1 MKGGGIIR
9 EHSGITPL
17 SKESKTHA
25 DGRMECSD
33 RAALNLRSP
42 APSPALAD
50 TQIKGLIF

>member
-1 MKGGGIIR
+1 MYGGGIIR
-9 EHSGITPL
+9 EHSGIAPF

-25 DGRMECSD
+25 NGRMESSE
-33 RAALNLRSP
+33 RAALELRSL